1 MVCAF
6 NRKEKIK
13 MNDAELKVKT
23 IIAKHYG
30 VSIDEIKDTSSFVGD
45 LGGDSLDIIEMVL
58 ALEDKYGIVIPEEAA
73 EEMDTVQKVY
83 NYINSLSKESSN
95 DTIWSN

>member
-1 MVCAF
+1 
-6 NRKEKIK
+6 

-30 VSIDEIKDTSSFVGD
+30 VGIDEIKDTSSFVGD

-95 DTIWSN
+95 